1 MCLDSLG
8 LRYLEFTQILK
19 VDLYVLPNL
28 EGIFGGGLFVFNHYL
43 FKCLFILSFFVSPY
57 RTWLAQMLDVLLLS
71 QKHLKL
77 KTTFFS
83 GFLLLR
89 LGDIYHS
96 IFQF

>member
-19 VDLYVLPNL
+19 VDLYILPNL
-28 EGIFGGGLFVFNHYL
+28 EGIFWGG
-43 FKCLFILSFFVSPY
+43 CLFLTITYSNVCLVLSFFVSPY

-71 QKHLKL
+71 QRHLKL
-77 KTTFFS
+77 KTFFS

-89 LGDIYHS
+89 LGDVYHS
-96 IFQF
+96 IVQF